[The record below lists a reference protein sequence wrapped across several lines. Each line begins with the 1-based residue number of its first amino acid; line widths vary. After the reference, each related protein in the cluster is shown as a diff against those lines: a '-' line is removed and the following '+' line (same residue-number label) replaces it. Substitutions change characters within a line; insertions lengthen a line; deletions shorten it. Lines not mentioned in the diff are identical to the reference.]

1 MKIIISSTFVDL
13 KEFRRVTI
21 NMLSSLMCKRTGD
34 IVAMEFFDANAAPSS
49 DVCLDKIR
57 GSDLVIG
64 IYGNR
69 YGSVAATDPE
79 GRSMTELEFDEAK
92 LCGKPILTFVANDI
106 ETEAE
111 DPQKRFIQNKVF
123 NSGITSARFDL
134 DDLNGFADRLN
145 SSLKIYFNGLNGY
158 EYNSVW
164 EDIRELKEKFS
175 NDDSFPRLIP
185 YEDNEELKAFKA
197 IERAAASLL
206 AVVDDLVQENN
217 IVHNLAYDYDNACF
231 ENIEEHKKNVLNE
244 IKQNSSLILR
254 NWETA
259 DMGIVNHVKRIQL
272 STYYLKLCYV
282 QNRLLKENWTETLRQ
297 EILSVKQ
304 DYINFINKK
313 SMLID

>member
-1 MKIIISSTFVDL
+1 MKFFISSTFIDL
-13 KEFRRVTI
+13 KSFRFVAI
-21 NMLSSLMCKRTGD
+21 NMLNNLMCKKTGD
-34 IVAMEFFDANAAPSS
+34 TVAMEFFDANAAPSS
-49 DVCLDKIR
+49 DVCLDGIR
-57 GSDLVIG
+57 DSDLVIG

-69 YGSVAATDPE
+69 YGSVAAADPE

-92 LCGKPILTFVANDI
+92 LCGKPILTFVVNGF

-111 DPQKRFIQNKVF
+111 DQQRKFIQNKVF

-145 SSLKIYFNGLNGY
+145 SSLKTYFNGLDGY

-175 NDDSFPRLIP
+175 SDDSFPHLIP
-185 YEDNEELKAFKA
+185 YEDNEELKAFKE
-197 IERAAASLL
+197 IEKAATNLL
-206 AVVDDLVQENN
+206 AVVDDLVKENG
-217 IVHNLAYDYDNACF
+217 IVHGLAYDYDNACF
-231 ENIEEHKKNVLNE
+231 ENIEDHKENVLNE
-244 IKQNSSLILR
+244 IKQNSGLILR

-259 DMGIVNHVKRIQL
+259 NMAIINHVKRIQL

-297 EILSVKQ
+297 EILSGRQ
-304 DYINFINKK
+304 NYINFIEKESNT
-313 SMLID
+313 ID

>member
-1 MKIIISSTFVDL
+1 MNFFISSTFTDL
-13 KEFRRVTI
+13 KEIRRVAI
-21 NMLSSLMCKRTGD
+21 NMLNGLMCEKTGD
-34 IVAMEFFDANAAPSS
+34 IVAMEFFDANASPSS
-49 DVCLDKIR
+49 DVCLDRIR
-57 GSDLVIG
+57 DSDLVIG

-69 YGSVAATDPE
+69 YGSVATADPE

-92 LCGKPILTFVANDI
+92 LCGKPILTFVVNGF

-111 DPQKRFIQNKVF
+111 DQQRKFIQSKVF

-134 DDLNGFADRLN
+134 GDLNGFADRLN
-145 SSLKIYFNGLNGY
+145 SSLKTYFNGLDGY

-164 EDIRELKEKFS
+164 EHIRELKEKFS
-175 NDDSFPRLIP
+175 NDDSYPHLIP
-185 YEDNEELKAFKA
+185 YEDNEELKAFKE
-197 IERAAASLL
+197 IEKATTNLL
-206 AVVDDLVQENN
+206 AVVDDLVKENG
-217 IVHNLAYDYDNACF
+217 IVHDLAYDYDNACF
-231 ENIEEHKKNVLNE
+231 ENIEDHKENVLNE
-244 IKQNSSLILR
+244 IKQNSGLILR

-259 DMGIVNHVKRIQL
+259 NMAIINHVKRIQL

-282 QNRLLKENWTETLRQ
+282 QNRLLKENWAEDLRQ